1 MVVTLPLLHLL
12 SFAVQGSQNGD
23 NVLWVVDGVPGAPI
37 ASTSDIESIV
47 VLKDAASA
55 AIYGAQSGAGG
66 VVLVTT
72 KKAKAGIPTLS
83 YDGTYGIRKASNL
96 IEPLN
101 AEDEV
106 EMRKRSYAA
115 AGSSIP
121 DDWNV
126 AKNPW
131 IGTTRTDWMDAI
143 FRTAFYQRH
152 NIALNVGTE
161 NSSSRISFSYDNDQG
176 VLINTFNKNY
186 SLRYNGKLNINKWI
200 SITEDFVWKN
210 NENRSKDTD
219 DAYTGPILS
228 AVYMPASATIYN
240 PLDGFMEVQLLK
252 TRPT

>member
-1 MVVTLPLLHLL
+1 
-12 SFAVQGSQNGD
+12 
-23 NVLWVVDGVPGAPI
+23 
-37 ASTSDIESIV
+37 
-47 VLKDAASA
+47 
-55 AIYGAQSGAGG
+55 
-66 VVLVTT
+66 
-72 KKAKAGIPTLS
+72 
-83 YDGTYGIRKASNL
+83 
-96 IEPLN
+96 
-101 AEDEV
+101 
-106 EMRKRSYAA
+106 
-115 AGSSIP
+115 
-121 DDWNV
+121 
-126 AKNPW
+126 
-131 IGTTRTDWMDAI
+131 MDAI

-240 PLDGFMEVQLLK
+240 PLDGSYGGTTTEDPAYIAKYGSNFASAHGDVVNPVRLLEAENLFNRTSEIWTTTTLQIANVLPGLKFTSRFTYNVNNNYYKKFKPK
-252 TRPT
+252 TMSQANQIFLTD

>member
-1 MVVTLPLLHLL
+1 
-12 SFAVQGSQNGD
+12 
-23 NVLWVVDGVPGAPI
+23 
-37 ASTSDIESIV
+37 
-47 VLKDAASA
+47 
-55 AIYGAQSGAGG
+55 
-66 VVLVTT
+66 
-72 KKAKAGIPTLS
+72 
-83 YDGTYGIRKASNL
+83 
-96 IEPLN
+96 
-101 AEDEV
+101 
-106 EMRKRSYAA
+106 MRKRSYAQRMLR
-115 AGSSIP
+115 IP

-161 NSSSRISFSYDNDQG
+161 NYSSRISFSYDNDQG
-176 VLINTFNKNY
+176 VLINTYNKNY

-228 AVYMPASATIYN
+228 AVYMPASATVYN
-240 PLDGFMEVQLLK
+240 PLDGSCGGTTTEDPAYIAKYGSNFAGAHGDVVNPVRLLESRK
-252 TRPT
+252 SLQPD